1 MAQGVHSVLLLGEGK
16 EAARTQ
22 RAIMM
27 SIYLSTKASRALTMP
42 EVNVMMV
49 LKLQLLL
56 LQDTRQGV

>member
-1 MAQGVHSVLLLGEGK
+1 MAQGVHSVLLLGEL
-16 EAARTQ
+16 
-22 RAIMM
+22 
-27 SIYLSTKASRALTMP
+27 SIYQSQQGTDNA